1 MSYSVLVSKSG
12 TAKFAA
18 AKPRERKK
26 KAILLAVCGLAVGA
40 VNGLFGAGGGMLA
53 VPVLTFAAGLG
64 EKKAHATAIAVILP
78 LCLVSTVVYAVRG
91 TFDYSVLPPT
101 IAGVLIGGQIAEHT
115 NYATV
120 YATAC
125 VLCAVGY
132 LIFKFKTAAH
142 FEKHKLR

>member
-64 EKKAHATAIAVILP
+64 EKKAHATAIAVIRP

-101 IAGVLIGGQIAEHT
+101 IAGVLIGGLTGAV
-115 NYATV
+115 ALKKLS
-120 YATAC
+120 AP
-125 VLCAVGY
+125 VLNFLFYGLMLFAGV
-132 LIFKFKTAAH
+132 KMMM
-142 FEKHKLR
+142 